1 MFRNSL
7 FSILVFQSVWLFA
20 FTAVVLSDMA
30 WGLAGAMLFAMLTVI
45 ARTQRFV
52 SSNLITHLHN

>member
-7 FSILVFQSVWLFA
+7 FSTLGFQSVWLFA